1 MPNVT
6 VNGRRLDYTEYD
18 LRVGPIPLI
27 LLAEDRDWW
36 KSLARLIPW
45 DYQLASLAW
54 SGDADLTANDT
65 IGFAKV
71 MGMPWVH
78 LVGYGVGARTAVLA
92 ALKSPKTVRSLT
104 LIAPF
109 AGAQSLDDALPWDRL
124 SRLVTPTL
132 VLEPEGSAPEA
143 QQAVDR
149 LLDLLPNSRPDLVRG
164 WRDSLND
171 DLARR
176 LAIAIVNQVETAYDG
191 TTPLGVSTLRG

>member
-1 MPNVT
+1 MPNIT
-6 VNGRRLDYTEYD
+6 VNGRRVDYTEYD

-36 KSLARLIPW
+36 RSIARLIPW

-54 SGDADLTANDT
+54 AGDMELTVNDT
-65 IGFAKV
+65 VGFAKV
-71 MGMPWVH
+71 MGMPWIH
-78 LVGYGVGARTAVLA
+78 LVGYAAGARA
-92 ALKSPKTVRSLT
+92 ALRAAAKSPKTVRSLT

-109 AGAQSLDDALPWDRL
+109 AGAQTIEEALPWDRL
-124 SRLVTPTL
+124 TKLATPTL
-132 VLEPEGSAPEA
+132 ILEPEGAEPEE